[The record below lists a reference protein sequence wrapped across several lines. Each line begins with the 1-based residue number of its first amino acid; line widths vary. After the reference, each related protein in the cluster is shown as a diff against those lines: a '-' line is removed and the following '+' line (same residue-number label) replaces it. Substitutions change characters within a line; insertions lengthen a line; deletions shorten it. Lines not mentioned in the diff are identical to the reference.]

1 MLTLWPQYLI
11 LSSLLIHNYFSQE
24 ASTSIW
30 LQFNDDSAI
39 LVSAFS
45 TVPYS
50 LRLSS
55 LAESVVAVTP
65 EPLQRILAQGEGGGP
80 LVKAELL
87 VSTCEPLSNNIQANV
102 VKDGGGT
109 RRLAKGSGW
118 IRVNLDSEV
127 WPIGSDSDTEMF
139 DVSDMLLE
147 SDKDLYGNFGDK
159 AVIGNITSD
168 YTANTGDGIITR
180 NDLER
185 AVLTPNHQESAV
197 YFSPG
202 MGREKERP
210 VQGDRDLEVGLGA
223 VLSLLCLSALLFL
236 ANCLP
241 CALRERKKR
250 KQREKEGRG
259 LQEMKGGIEVE
270 EDEGEEKE
278 ENKLDEQVARLKT
291 KVTFCKGD
299 KIHTVH
305 TDIKSRD

>member
-1 MLTLWPQYLI
+1 MSDELNPYVFPRHCI
-11 LSSLLIHNYFSQE
+11 SQE
-24 ASTSIW
+24 ASVSIW
-30 LQFNDDSAI
+30 LQFSDDTAI
-39 LVSAFS
+39 LVSAFIS
-45 TVPYS
+45 VPHS

-65 EPLQRILAQGEGGGP
+65 EPMQRILAQGEGGGP

-87 VSTCEPLSNNIQANV
+87 VSTCEPLSNDVEANV
-102 VKDGGGT
+102 VRDRGGT

-127 WPIGSDSDTEMF
+127 WPVGGNSDSDMY

-147 SDKDLYGNFGDK
+147 SEKDFYGNFGDK
-159 AVIGNITSD
+159 VTMGNITSD
-168 YTANTGDGIITR
+168 FTANGGDGLITR

-202 MGREKERP
+202 IGREKG
-210 VQGDRDLEVGLGA
+210 QSAADRDLEVGLGA

-250 KQREKEGRG
+250 RLREKEMQGPQG
-259 LQEMKGGIEVE
+259 PHKGIEEEE

-278 ENKLDEQVARLKT
+278 DNKIDDQVARLKT
-291 KVTFCKGD
+291 KVKFCKGD

-305 TDIKSRD
+305 TDIKPRD

>member
-1 MLTLWPQYLI
+1 M
-11 LSSLLIHNYFSQE
+11 SDSLNPIFLPYYCTSQE
-24 ASTSIW
+24 ASVSIW
-30 LQFNDDSAI
+30 LQFNDDTAI
-39 LVSAFS
+39 LVSAFIS
-45 TVPYS
+45 VPHS

-65 EPLQRILAQGEGGGP
+65 EPMQRILAQGEGGGP

-87 VSTCEPLSNNIQANV
+87 VSTCEPLSNDVEANV
-102 VKDGGGT
+102 VRDGGGT

-127 WPIGSDSDTEMF
+127 WPVGSNSDPDMF

-147 SDKDLYGNFGDK
+147 SDKDFYGNFGDK
-159 AVIGNITSD
+159 VIIGNITSD
-168 YTANTGDGIITR
+168 FTANGGDGLITR

-202 MGREKERP
+202 IGREKE
-210 VQGDRDLEVGLGA
+210 QSAGDRDLEVGLGA

-250 KQREKEGRG
+250 RMREKEVQGPQG
-259 LQEMKGGIEVE
+259 LHKGIEVE

-278 ENKLDEQVARLKT
+278 DNKMDDQVARLKN
-291 KVTFCKGD
+291 KVKFCKGD

-305 TDIKSRD
+305 TDIKPRD